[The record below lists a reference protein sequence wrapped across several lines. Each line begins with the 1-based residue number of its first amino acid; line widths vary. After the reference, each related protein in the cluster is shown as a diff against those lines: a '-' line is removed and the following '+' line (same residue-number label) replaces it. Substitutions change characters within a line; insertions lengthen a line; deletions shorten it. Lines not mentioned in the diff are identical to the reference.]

1 LRISVNGWDDNDSMK
16 IFKKNEHSLFIKSFG
31 IKDTLYL
38 ATTILIFFDLN
49 SPDDL
54 LTEQE
59 LWKTIPGE
67 LGQGGVLD
75 MGMPK
80 PRGEVLI
87 TGKCFAP
94 RGTSRSASE
103 VSFRVGD
110 SRKSLNIFGD
120 RFWERTGGV
129 NIISDPKPF
138 EEMKISWENA
148 FGGEEFE
155 KNPLGKGIKPFL
167 TQDGK
172 SLIPL
177 PNIEN
182 PEHLIGSSSD
192 RPEPA
197 CFSSLDL
204 MWPQRFK
211 KQGTYDET
219 WQRERWPHFPDDM
232 NYEFFNTAPEDQFIT
247 GFFAGDETIEV
258 VNMHPDMQVINSH
271 LPRVRVRCF
280 VTKKK
285 SLKAGHEEDEIF
297 QEATTHIDT
306 VWLFPSILR
315 GVVMYRGTTE
325 ILDDEYA
332 DVSRIFLASENMA
345 NEPESI
351 EYYLEEQ
358 KKVLDRMVPIDP
370 APLEAARK
378 KIGEAMLRVKNIP
391 RDIETAKLKAMGKAP
406 RIQRSPEEMA
416 ARSKEVIA
424 NSMVVLSNL
433 EGQAREMHAKWGHI
447 ARIPLEK
454 FDEIRGKLKDAEK
467 SVDDTLTKV
476 QKAQKEG
483 EEAKQGI
490 SDALRKNLSPE
501 GLEKAGIDPDELLKP
516 ESINPWH
523 DRGFPMVIKW
533 RKNLEQDR
541 EAQNTLYKLG
551 FNRRTIK
558 HAWLGIN
565 HEEQAEDAK
574 SWGLEPKTNDQRQP
588 EALIIP
594 PGLVMP
600 RFDEAT
606 LNRILIRHGD
616 YADSNSD
623 VLVEDSDETPLFL
636 PSADPEGAPVIRVAD
651 ELEAR
656 LVEQEIGDT
665 CSVVVLKN
673 PEEKPD
679 KDAAKNIGDAPV
691 FLIVLPEKQE
701 KSEIEWEP
709 WEKTYPNARKLPL
722 HGGNTVFESRKH
734 GTDIRK
740 WIMDALPSDF
750 AQKHQIEPVM
760 PEPGKPPEKSPMA
773 GLTIPA
779 LDIKGMVD
787 KLTTEIRAFHQPKI
801 DETMAMKKEM
811 EGKARDTILKAGKD
825 PDAVLSAAKNQ
836 SGRFFSEAGDE
847 MAKKITEERERL
859 RATGLLTPEIESKM
873 NASAAEVAQMGRD
886 GAKQHQEGM
895 AKIAAGKKEIEQ
907 AKTGGIPDSLKE
919 KFDTAGIDPNKIKKL
934 TREEVIDRHE
944 KGESLEGAI
953 LSGLDLS
960 KLDLHGINLSKAQ
973 CQKTKFCKSNL
984 DEAIF
989 IQTLAQE
996 ADFCGASLKNI
1007 KSEKGIFRKA
1017 LFKEANLVA
1026 ADIDSTILQEADLTK
1041 ANCAGAKFNMAILQK
1056 ARLNETSLAGADVNM
1071 SVFSDADASDADFG
1085 RVRLSKCLFQRTILD
1100 RADFSGA
1107 VLGSTMFN
1115 GAKGEKVKFAGAD
1128 MSKARMG
1135 GNAMFAGADFR
1146 NIKMVQGCFRDSDLS
1161 GTSFQGSEIESS
1173 MIENCDLH
1181 GADFYRVSAKKTRFS
1196 KSNLEGA
1203 DMKGLNL
1210 FQGSLRKSRLVDT
1223 DLRGSNL
1230 FAVDF
1235 YKAVFGN
1242 TRLDDA
1248 NMKMTQLYK
1257 KTEFLP

>member
-1 LRISVNGWDDNDSMK
+1 MK
-16 IFKKNEHSLFIKSFG
+16 IFKKNEHSLLIKSFG

-38 ATTILIFFDLN
+38 ATTILIFFDLTN
-49 SPDDL
+49 PDNP

-67 LGQGGVLD
+67 LGQGDVLD

-80 PRGEVLI
+80 PKGEVLI

-94 RGTSRSASE
+94 RGTSRPASE

-110 SRKSLNIFGD
+110 LRKSLDVFGD
-120 RFWERTGGV
+120 RFWQQTGGV
-129 NIISDPKPF
+129 NVISDPHPF
-138 EEMKISWENA
+138 EEMEISWQNA
-148 FGGEEFE
+148 FGGKEFDR
-155 KNPLGKGIKPFL
+155 NPLGKGITPVLSQKGQ
-167 TQDGK
+167 T
-172 SLIPL
+172 LIPL
-177 PNIEN
+177 SNIED
-182 PEHLIGSSSD
+182 PEHLIGSPSD
-192 RPEPA
+192 RPEPVG
-197 CFSSLDL
+197 FSPLDL
-204 MWPQRFK
+204 MRPQRFK
-211 KQGTYDET
+211 KQGTYDEK
-219 WQRERWPHFPDDM
+219 WQRERWPYFPDDM

-247 GFFAGDETIEV
+247 GFFAGDETIEI

-306 VWLFPSILR
+306 VWFFPSILR
-315 GVVMYRGTTE
+315 GVVMYRGTME

-345 NEPESI
+345 DEPESL

-358 KKVLDRMVPIDP
+358 KKVLDRMVHIDP
-370 APLEAARK
+370 APLEAAKK

-391 RDIETAKLKAMGKAP
+391 RDIETAKLKVMGKAP
-406 RIQRSPEEMA
+406 RMQRSPEEMA
-416 ARSKEVIA
+416 AKSKEVIA

-433 EGQAREMHAKWGHI
+433 EGQAREMHAKWGHM
-447 ARIPLEK
+447 ARIPLDK
-454 FDEIRGKLKDAEK
+454 FDKIRGKLKDADK
-467 SVDDTLTKV
+467 RIDDTLAKV

-483 EEAKQGI
+483 EEAKKGI
-490 SDALRKNLSPE
+490 SDELKKNVNPE
-501 GLEKAGIDPDELLKP
+501 DLKKAGVDPDNLLP
-516 ESINPWH
+516 EKSVNPWH
-523 DRGFPMVIKW
+523 DRGFPLVIKW

-541 EAQNTLYKLG
+541 EAQNSLYKLG
-551 FNRRTIK
+551 FNRRTIQQ
-558 HAWLGIN
+558 AWLGIN
-565 HEEQAEDAK
+565 PEEQAEDAK
-574 SWGLEPKTNDQRQP
+574 LWGLKPKMDDQGQP
-588 EALIIP
+588 EPIIITS
-594 PGLVMP
+594 GLVMP
-600 RFDEAT
+600 RFDDAT
-606 LNRILIRHGD
+606 LNRILVRFGD
-616 YADSNSD
+616 YADSGKD
-623 VLVEDSDETPLFL
+623 VLIEDSDETPLFL
-636 PSADPEGAPVIRVAD
+636 PSVDPEGAPVIRVAD

-656 LVEQEIGDT
+656 FMEQEIGDA
-665 CSVVVLKN
+665 CSVIVLKN

-679 KDAAKNIGDAPV
+679 KDAAKHIENAPV
-691 FLIVLPEKQE
+691 FLVILPEKSMNSE
-701 KSEIEWEP
+701 KDWEP
-709 WEKTYPNARKLPL
+709 WEKVYPNAQKLSLPR
-722 HGGNTVFESRKH
+722 GNTIFETRGH

-740 WIMDALPSDF
+740 WIMEALPSDF

-773 GLTIPA
+773 GLAIPA

-787 KLTTEIRAFHQPKI
+787 KFTKEIRAFHQPKT
-801 DETMAMKKEM
+801 DEAMAMKRQM
-811 EGKARDTILKAGKD
+811 EGQARDAIIKAGKD
-825 PDAVLSAAKNQ
+825 PEVLLSTAKDQ
-836 SGRFFSEAGDE
+836 PRKTFSEVGDD

-859 RATGLLTPEIESKM
+859 RATGRLTPEIESKM
-873 NASAAEVAQMGRD
+873 NASAAEAAQMGRD
-886 GAKQHQEGM
+886 GEKQYQEGM
-895 AKIAAGKKEIEQ
+895 AKIAAGKKEIAQ
-907 AKTGGIPDSLKE
+907 AKDGGIPDSLKE
-919 KFDTAGIDPNKIKKL
+919 KFDKAGIDPKKIKKF
-934 TREEVIDRHE
+934 TREEVIARHE
-944 KGESLEGAI
+944 RGESMEGAI
-953 LSGLDLS
+953 LSGVDLS
-960 KLDLHGINLSKAQ
+960 KLDLHGINLSTAQ
-973 CQKTKFCKSNL
+973 CQKTKFCESNL
-984 DEAIF
+984 DGAVF

-996 ADFCGASLKNI
+996 ADFSGASLKNI
-1007 KSEKGIFRKA
+1007 KSEKGIFKRA
-1017 LFKEANLVA
+1017 LFREANLVD
-1026 ADIDSTILQEADLTK
+1026 ADIDSAILQEADLTK
-1041 ANCAGAKFNMAILQK
+1041 ANCAGAKFNMVILQK
-1056 ARLNETSLAGADVNM
+1056 ARLNEASLADADANM

-1085 RVRLSKCLFQRTILD
+1085 RVKLSKCLFQRTILD

-1135 GNAMFAGADFR
+1135 GNAIFAGADFR

-1210 FQGSLRKSRLVDT
+1210 FQGSLRKARLVDT

-1242 TRLDDA
+1242 TRLEEA

-1257 KTEFLP
+1257 RTEFLP